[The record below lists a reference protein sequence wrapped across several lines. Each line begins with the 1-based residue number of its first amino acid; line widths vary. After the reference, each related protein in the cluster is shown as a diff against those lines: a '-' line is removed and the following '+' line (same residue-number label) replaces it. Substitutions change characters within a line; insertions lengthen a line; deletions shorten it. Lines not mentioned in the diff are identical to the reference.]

1 VINLIRTATATL
13 LLLAAP
19 AVLLAQSGRRS
30 SKPPTTTPP
39 ATTSAPN
46 VEITKPAIAQAAVVK
61 AKLLVAIQHTKKN
74 LPSEDAIYASLVKR
88 LKEFGDVSATAI
100 GELKT
105 DQAVKRAQ
113 QEDRVYV
120 AVVQF
125 EIDVVQ
131 NGHVVLN
138 SQNLQITSYLY
149 APKTGERKVKD
160 KTYYQPLGGMGSR
173 TSGSP
178 GGTPVKITPEAAGIS
193 VAEQIRSGLL
203 LVLGTQSPSLKLP

>member
-1 VINLIRTATATL
+1 MINLIRTATATL

-46 VEITKPAIAQAAVVK
+46 VETTKPAIAQAAVVK

-113 QEDRVYV
+113 QEDEVYV

-131 NGHVVLN
+131 KGHLVLN
-138 SQNLQITSYLY
+138 SQNLQITCYVY

-160 KTYYQPLGGMGSR
+160 KTYYQPLGGIGSR

>member
-1 VINLIRTATATL
+1 MINLIRTATATL

-46 VEITKPAIAQAAVVK
+46 VETTKPAIAQAAVVK

-113 QEDRVYV
+113 QEDEVYV

-131 NGHVVLN
+131 NGHLVLN
-138 SQNLQITSYLY
+138 SQNLQITSYVY